1 METRQ
6 PTVFFLLLPVSLPPH
21 SLPALSALLREQF
34 AANPTLWKLL
44 RKSFPLQSPV
54 STVSTIST
62 TPNPLAS
69 LVSTINAGVSS
80 LAASWLARFP
90 RDSDLDGEETPAPAP
105 APPAAPLRI
114 RLSKTA
120 GYSQRALSAVA
131 KQTVERE
138 TLTPLACMSVP
149 WSLKRLARSLSANG
163 LAFLFLCVSLGL
175 RITAWSKRCVKFNA
189 ACAMIERLARTARV
203 EVGAE

>member
-1 METRQ
+1 M
-6 PTVFFLLLPVSLPPH
+6 
-21 SLPALSALLREQF
+21 
-34 AANPTLWKLL
+34 
-44 RKSFPLQSPV
+44 
-54 STVSTIST
+54 
-62 TPNPLAS
+62 
-69 LVSTINAGVSS
+69 
-80 LAASWLARFP
+80 
-90 RDSDLDGEETPAPAP
+90 
-105 APPAAPLRI
+105 
-114 RLSKTA
+114 
-120 GYSQRALSAVA
+120 
-131 KQTVERE
+131 ERE